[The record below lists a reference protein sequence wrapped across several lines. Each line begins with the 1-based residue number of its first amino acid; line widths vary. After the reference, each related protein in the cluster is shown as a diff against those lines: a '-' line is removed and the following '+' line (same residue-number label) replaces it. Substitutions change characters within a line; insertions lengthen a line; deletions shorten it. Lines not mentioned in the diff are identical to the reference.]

1 MSYCRANCT
10 MERAGTRGGDGGSDD
25 VGGNGGNLVKKAA
38 VFVFGG
44 IRGAEMEAVSVK
56 EKR

>member
-1 MSYCRANCT
+1 
-10 MERAGTRGGDGGSDD
+10 MEVARTRGGDGGSHD

-38 VFVFGG
+38 VFVFRG

-56 EKR
+56 ERR

>member
-1 MSYCRANCT
+1 